1 MEGYENPA
9 FIPVISRYRQ
19 GMSEAELKDFALQLR
34 RDVIG
39 LTYCSGTGSSHL
51 GGELSAAD
59 IMAVLYGDALRL
71 RPEAPDW
78 DGRDVMV
85 LGKGH
90 CAGLL
95 YAAMA
100 WRGYFHRNRLFTDF
114 NVAGKLLQEHCNMD
128 LPGIEAPT
136 GSLGMGL
143 SNGCGYA
150 WCMKRDGQR
159 DRRVYVLVGDGE
171 CTEGQTW
178 EGAALAAQLGL
189 DNLLCI
195 VDYNKYIISSS
206 TMEVCDLEPFEDRWQ
221 AYRWYVERVD
231 GHDVA
236 ALRETLLRCRDP
248 ATAPGKPRVI
258 LCDTI
263 KGAGISFMEADAVH
277 WHAGHL
283 DRDLYRTCMEELGVW
298 AEK

>member
-1 MEGYENPA
+1 MNERTERDT
-9 FIPVISRYRQ
+9 IPVISRFKERLSD
-19 GMSEAELKDFALQLR
+19 SELRDFALQLR

-71 RPEAPDW
+71 RPEEPEW
-78 DGRDVMV
+78 GGRDVMV

-100 WRGYFHRNRLFTDF
+100 WRGFFERGRLFTDF
-114 NVAGKLLQEHCNMD
+114 NVAGKLLQEHCNME
-128 LPGIEAPT
+128 LQGVEAPT

-150 WCMKRDGQR
+150 WFMKHNGQE
-159 DRRVYVLVGDGE
+159 DRRAYVLVGDGE

-178 EGAALAAQLGL
+178 EGAALAAQLKL
-189 DNLLCI
+189 DNLICV
-195 VDYNKYIISSS
+195 VDYNKYIISS
-206 TMEVCDLEPFEDRWQ
+206 TTFEVCDLEPFEERWR
-221 AYRWYVERVD
+221 AYRWHVERVD
-231 GHDVA
+231 GHDVS
-236 ALRETLLRCRDP
+236 ALRRSLRRCRDRS
-248 ATAPGKPRVI
+248 TASGKPRAI
-258 LCDTI
+258 ICDTK
-263 KGAGISFMEADAVH
+263 KGAGIPFMEQDAVH

-283 DRDLYRTCMEELGVW
+283 DRELYLRCMEELGV
-298 AEK
+298 

>member
-1 MEGYENPA
+1 MKNQLDMQAIPA
-9 FIPVISRYRQ
+9 ISRYHAN
-19 GMSEAELKDFALQLR
+19 MSEADLKQFAHQLR
-34 RDVIG
+34 RDVIA

-51 GGELSAAD
+51 GGELSAAE
-59 IMAVLYGDALRL
+59 IMAVLYGDVLRL
-71 RPEAPDW
+71 KPEEPEW
-78 DGRDVMV
+78 EGRDVFV

-100 WRGYFHRNRLFTDF
+100 WRGSFARERLFTDF

-128 LPGIEAPT
+128 LPGVEAPT

-150 WCMKRDGQR
+150 WCMKHDHQTERCA
-159 DRRVYVLVGDGE
+159 YVLVGDGE

-189 DNLLCI
+189 DNLICL
-195 VDYNKYIISSS
+195 VDYNKYIISS
-206 TMEVCDLEPFEDRWQ
+206 TTYDVCDLEPFEDRWRS
-221 AYRWYVERVD
+221 YRWYVERIN
-231 GHDVA
+231 GHDIQ
-236 ALRETLLRCRDP
+236 ALRESLKRCREQSV
-248 ATAPGKPRVI
+248 APGKPRVI
-258 LCDTI
+258 ICDTK
-263 KGAGISFMEADAVH
+263 KGAGIKFMQEDAVH

-283 DRDLYRTCMEELGVW
+283 DRELYEKCMEELG
-298 AEK
+298 A